1 MQFALTGGAGGSGAE
16 HILES
21 MEMLDVLDPEV
32 GVEVKVRLA
41 LCVRLQVKVRPLKAA
56 DDLEARVG
64 DAEVA

>member
-1 MQFALTGGAGGSGAE
+1 
-16 HILES
+16 